1 MKDIFMSDFVRFFC
15 KAGLK
20 PGERFS
26 KQSGVKTNKRDMLY
40 FIFFNE
46 FAISYK
52 YIERKA
58 SKKICK
64 IH

>member
-26 KQSGVKTNKRDMLY
+26 KQSGVKTN
-40 FIFFNE
+40 
-46 FAISYK
+46 
-52 YIERKA
+52 
-58 SKKICK
+58 
-64 IH
+64 